1 MFYPRNHSSILD
13 LNCFQLIEYM
23 FNIIGSR
30 VHIVHICVMAV
41 FIYGVDSRAIQ
52 FIYIHVVIQFIICC
66 ICVVGGMHVG
76 KESNVGWW

>member
-1 MFYPRNHSSILD
+1 MF
-13 LNCFQLIEYM
+13 
-23 FNIIGSR
+23 
-30 VHIVHICVMAV
+30 HICVMAV

-52 FIYIHVVIQFIICC
+52 FIYIHVVIQFIICF